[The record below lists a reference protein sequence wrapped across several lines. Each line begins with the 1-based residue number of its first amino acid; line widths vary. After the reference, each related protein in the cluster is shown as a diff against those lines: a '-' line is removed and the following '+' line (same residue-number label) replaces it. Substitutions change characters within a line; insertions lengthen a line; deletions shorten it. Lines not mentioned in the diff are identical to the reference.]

1 MAIVKR
7 NGYLF
12 IYFRPFKDKKI
23 GIKLLNVT
31 KKKEASDIERLI
43 LQSCRS
49 GDYSRLDSVS
59 REACIRMFTNQEWEL
74 PDDLSPSKPQKEMTL
89 WDACKLF
96 LTYPEISNNP
106 NLWRYEF
113 AVARLV
119 EKLGKETPIKCLW
132 VPELKIYRE
141 KRLKDN
147 VAPATINWE
156 MSTLSKLFGA
166 LIESRL
172 IESNPV
178 RLLKRLS
185 VKSGEREIYLSF
197 EYVKQISEHCPD
209 WFKTLIW
216 TSYYTGMRR
225 GELMVLGRQQVNLA
239 RRIIYLE
246 PEQTKE
252 GHSKRIPIHKKL
264 VPILTNALKVTCIGS
279 DRAFLLHDKNGIRPF
294 GPETFKNCWPRA
306 CESLKLEKPRG
317 KFNDLRHTWRTNARR
332 SGVGEQ
338 IAESIMGHWMKEKS
352 VNDRYGRIS
361 DKELLDAIDKMTFDH
376 GDTEIIVSSY
386 RKEFSQK
393 R

>member
-7 NGYLF
+7 NGCLS

-31 KKKEASDIERLI
+31 SKAQASQVETSITMA
-43 LQSCRS
+43 CRS
-49 GDYSRLDSVS
+49 GDYSGLDLVS

-74 PDDLSPSKPQKEMTL
+74 PDDLRPSKPQKELTL
-89 WDACKLF
+89 WDASKFF
-96 LTYPEISNNP
+96 LTYPEISNSP

-119 EKLGKETPIKCLW
+119 EKLGKEKPIKSLW

-156 MSTLSKLFGA
+156 MSTLSKLFGT

-172 IESNPV
+172 VESNPV
-178 RLLKRLS
+178 HLIKRLS
-185 VKSGEREIYLSF
+185 VKSGEREVYLSF
-197 EYVKQISEHCPD
+197 DYVKQIADRTPD

-225 GELMVLGRQQVNLA
+225 GELMVLGRKQVNLD
-239 RRIIYLE
+239 RRIIYLQ
-246 PEQTKE
+246 PDQTKE

-264 VPILTNALKVTCIGS
+264 VPILTNALKVTCIAS
-279 DRAFLLHDKNGIRPF
+279 DRAFLLHDKQGIRPF

-317 KFNDLRHTWRTNARR
+317 KFNDLRHTWKTNARR

-338 IAESIMGHWMKEKS
+338 ISESIMGHWLKEKS

-361 DKELLDAIDKMTFDH
+361 DKELLDAIDKMTLDH
-376 GDTEIIVSSY
+376 GETEIHVSTR
-386 RKEFSQK
+386 RKYSS
-393 R
+393 